1 MSDGLF
7 VEPAFNDDDITV
19 QVDQLEQIDMIEL
32 EPLENL
38 APPIIEHDLLTEFDQ
53 SMLFDA
59 KDMVNVMNELRDMA
73 MSQANYG
80 ANGDG
85 ETSSTWRNSEAKWS
99 DIGQSGEAKKSW
111 VSKLIGLVMEKKLPR
126 KNIRRHKRQLKQ
138 ATIATLTMKRE
149 MIMIF

>member
-1 MSDGLF
+1 LSDGLF
-7 VEPAFNDDDITV
+7 VEPAFNADDITV
-19 QVDQLEQIDMIEL
+19 QVDHLDMIEL

-38 APPIIEHDLLTEFDQ
+38 APPINERDLLTEFDQ

-85 ETSSTWRNSEAKWS
+85 ETSLTWRSSEAKWS
-99 DIGQSGEAKKSW
+99 DNWSKWGGKKSR

-126 KNIRRHKRQLKQ
+126 KNIRRDKRQLKQ
-138 ATIATLTMKRE
+138 ATITTLTMKRE
-149 MIMIF
+149 MIMIL